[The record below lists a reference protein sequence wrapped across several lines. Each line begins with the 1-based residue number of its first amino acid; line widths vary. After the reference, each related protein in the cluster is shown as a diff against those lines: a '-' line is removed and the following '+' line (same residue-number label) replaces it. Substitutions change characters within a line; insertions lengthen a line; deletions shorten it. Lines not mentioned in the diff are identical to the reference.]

1 MPDIGLFLWIG
12 STIFLC
18 VKWDLHLDLRP
29 TPVCG
34 WTFWS
39 YYPGQKNET
48 ATQAKLWSVHARE
61 REHAPVPRCAR
72 VSQYFCQGSSIV
84 LGTNTMVL
92 CVCVQLV
99 FKAFAY
105 PSHWHAHQPTRRNQ
119 YKKGGGG
126 GCKTR
131 NRASKGFNSV
141 DPEDVEVQRTSSIC
155 IEQSQEKK
163 KKSKTKIVRQ
173 TPENTQGRFFL
184 RSIILCSFF
193 IYFLL
198 LTIANNIKQVHRE

>member
-1 MPDIGLFLWIG
+1 MERAC
-12 STIFLC
+12 SRERAC
-18 VKWDLHLDLRP
+18 ACA
-29 TPVCG
+29 PVCAG
-34 WTFWS
+34 
-39 YYPGQKNET
+39 
-48 ATQAKLWSVHARE
+48 
-61 REHAPVPRCAR
+61 
-72 VSQYFCQGSSIV
+72 VSIFCQGSSIV

-163 KKSKTKIVRQ
+163 KSKTKIVRQ